1 MPETNDLQKLN
12 PYIADA
18 IIGIRNMRTIKLY
31 PLSMAD
37 QITFTDLITEALQ
50 GFTQKGDMEDIAF
63 VGFLVELIKN
73 NLDRLLKLVAADES
87 ENLLSNITNVQA
99 IAIAEVIY
107 DVNYGEAIKNAKSL
121 IVKVKNLF
129 QSVRPSQ
136 PSLSDT
142 VATVL
147 KTSSENPT
155 ETEELPLDN

>member
-18 IIGIRNMRTIKLY
+18 IIGVRNMRTIKLY
-31 PLSMAD
+31 PLSIAD
-37 QITFTDLITEALQ
+37 QITFTDLITKALQ

-63 VGFLVELIKN
+63 VGFLVELIKD

-87 ENLLSNITNVQA
+87 GDLLSEVTNIQGV
-99 IAIAEVIY
+99 AIAEIIY

-121 IVKVKNLF
+121 IMKVKSLF
-129 QSVRPSQ
+129 QLVRPSQ

-147 KTSSENPT
+147 KTSSENPI
-155 ETEELPLDN
+155 EMEEPPLDN

>member
-18 IIGIRNMRTIKLY
+18 IIGVRNMRTIKLY
-31 PLSMAD
+31 PLSIAD
-37 QITFTDLITEALQ
+37 QITFTDLITKALQ

-63 VGFLVELIKN
+63 VGFLVELIKD

-87 ENLLSNITNVQA
+87 GDLLSEITDVQGV
-99 IAIAEVIY
+99 AIAEIIY

-121 IVKVKNLF
+121 IMKVKSLF
-129 QSVRPSQ
+129 QLVRPSQ

-147 KTSSENPT
+147 KTSSENPI
-155 ETEELPLDN
+155 EMEEPPLDN

>member
-18 IIGIRNMRTIKLY
+18 IIGVRNMRTIKLY

-63 VGFLVELIKN
+63 VGFLVELIKD
-73 NLDRLLKLVAADES
+73 NLDRLLKLVAAGES
-87 ENLLSNITNVQA
+87 GDLLSDITNIQA
-99 IAIAEVIY
+99 VAIAEVIY

-121 IVKVKNLF
+121 IVKAKNLF

-142 VATVL
+142 TATVL
-147 KTSSENPT
+147 KTSSENPI
-155 ETEELPLDN
+155 EMEELPLDN